1 MSSLIEKLRKTRE
14 QSLTVGAHTYTVRR
28 PTDEDVEFQ
37 RIDPGLGLVKT
48 YVVAWDF
55 KEIDLIPGGSPT
67 DIPFSAAVWA
77 EWVADH
83 PEVWE
88 PLGNAIV
95 DLYKKHKAQT
105 EADAKN

>member
-1 MSSLIEKLRKTRE
+1 MSLIEKMRRARE
-14 QSLTVGAHTYTVRR
+14 REVEAGGHKFTVRR
-28 PTDEDVEFQ
+28 PTDEDVEFHK
-37 RIDPGLGLVKT
+37 IEPGLGLVKSF
-48 YVVAWDF
+48 VVGWDF
-55 KEIDLIPGGSPT
+55 KELDVINGGGPEAV
-67 DIPFSAAVWA
+67 PFNAAVWS

-95 DLYKKHKAQT
+95 DLYKAHKAQV